1 VNDTLVLPHR
11 SRIDRTDRWMAA
23 LAVLVFVLA
32 VAIFLPVLGSPA
44 TIDHVTL
51 QNSGAWP
58 VSVAISSTDS
68 LDWLPLGPAVSGST
82 TVPDVIDPGAMW
94 VVRFSN
100 GDVVY
105 TERVDRSTLAA
116 AHWHLSVPSQVE
128 NAIRLA
134 GIDAQPTN

>member
-1 VNDTLVLPHR
+1 
-11 SRIDRTDRWMAA
+11 MAA

-44 TIDHVTL
+44 TIDHVTI
-51 QNSGAWP
+51 QNSGVWP

-105 TERVDRSTLAA
+105 TERVDRSALAA

-134 GIDAQPTN
+134 GIDAQPSN